1 MPASRL
7 KSIDGGC
14 AGKPRPSRVPRNRCG
29 RHCAPERRFHTP
41 AVVAAAAPE
50 RIGKYLIREV
60 IGRGGMGLVFR
71 AFDPALERDVAL
83 KVIHA
88 ERLTREGDLAR
99 FAAEARVLARLSSPH
114 VVLVHD
120 FDPDPARP
128 YLVMEFVRGRSL
140 SAVLRERGRL
150 ALRQLVDCA
159 WQVLSGLS
167 AAHAGGVIHRD
178 LKPGNILLADGGVYK
193 LVDFGLALAPALRQ
207 QDGDELTASGEVVGT
222 VRYLAPELAA
232 GADATP
238 ASDLYS
244 LGLTLYELATGRHPV
259 PRDDNPL
266 KVVRHIT
273 SHPVPSIATVL
284 PELPAELV
292 RWFDRLLA
300 HDPRQRFAS
309 AVEAQAVLERIVLPA
324 DPGAEPKG
332 DTTRRMRRDDGTRAT
347 VAPQPLPAPTAGDDT
362 TIATGPA
369 TRVVLAGTSRPA
381 TGSSSRVRQ
390 TPAALLQ
397 RPKVRFVIKLILAIW
412 VISSAASFAAGL
424 AISRQAIATQ
434 AQRLREELATTAA
447 AAALMVDGATHARLA
462 ALGAKAGDDPAFAPL
477 RDSLRRFKAAHPN
490 ITYIYTM
497 TRGADTDATG
507 VVHFVCDASE
517 AVDKNRNHV
526 IDPDEEIASPG
537 DPYPVQ
543 DAPDLLAGFTAP
555 SADRVIVTDQW
566 GSWQSGYAPIRDAAG
581 AVTGLVGV
589 DLAADHITG
598 LERDF
603 LRHSLVL
610 LASTLAA
617 FLAAAVLVALRMRRP
632 IIALHQGFIAVARGD
647 LDHRVEVRSA
657 DEFKALADAF
667 NYMVLELRESAAIR
681 GAFAGF
687 VAHALD
693 DRLGRAAQPAP
704 AGQAAFLYCD
714 LDVGERGAQALGD
727 AGMAD
732 VLARV
737 MPLLFDVARANGG
750 VPQRVAAS
758 GVVFAFAAGTGETRP
773 QARAVRAALAMIGE
787 LAGDEAGRGVR
798 IACGI
803 DAGEVHAQAEAR
815 AIALGQANLAIGTD
829 LLLTAEAFQPIRNG
843 FFADRIVIADQAP
856 GVPGEAFAIKG
867 AVSA

>member
-1 MPASRL
+1 MTGAIR
-7 KSIDGGC
+7 GGVHLH
-14 AGKPRPSRVPRNRCG
+14 AHFNLFG
-29 RHCAPERRFHTP
+29 RHCEAARPFQTP

-60 IGRGGMGLVFR
+60 VGRGGMGLVYR

-88 ERLTREGDLAR
+88 DRLNNDGDIAR

-128 YLVMEFVRGRSL
+128 YLVMEYVRGRSL
-140 SAVLRERGRL
+140 SAVLRERGPL
-150 ALRQLVDCA
+150 PLRQLVDCA
-159 WQVLSGLS
+159 WQVLAGLA
-167 AAHAGGVIHRD
+167 AAHAAGVIHRD

-193 LVDFGLALAPALRQ
+193 LVDFGLAFAPALRTVE
-207 QDGDELTASGEVVGT
+207 GDDLTASGEVVGT
-222 VRYLAPELAA
+222 VRYLAPEIAA
-232 GADATP
+232 GGEASP
-238 ASDLYS
+238 ASDLYG
-244 LGLTLYELATGRHPV
+244 LGLTLYELATGSHPV

-266 KVVRHIT
+266 KIARWIT
-273 SHPVPSIATVL
+273 SHPVPPIIAAVPDL
-284 PELPAELV
+284 PGELA

-300 HDPRQRFAS
+300 HDKTRRFAS
-309 AVEAQAVLERIVLPA
+309 AVEALAVLERITLPSE
-324 DPGAEPKG
+324 PGAAEKNE
-332 DTTRRMRRDDGTRAT
+332 TTRRMRKSDDTRAT
-347 VAPQPLPAPTAGDDT
+347 AVANPAAPAINDDT

-369 TRVVLAGTSRPA
+369 TRVMLAGTSRPA

-390 TPAALLQ
+390 TPDALLR

-412 VISSAASFAAGL
+412 LISSAASFAAGL

-447 AAALMVDGATHARLA
+447 AAALMVDGTIHARLA
-462 ALGAKAGDDPAFAPL
+462 ALGKKAGDDPAFIPL
-477 RDSLRRFKAAHPN
+477 RDTLRRFKTAHPN

-497 TRGADTDATG
+497 TRAAGSDATG
-507 VVHFVCDASE
+507 VVQFVCDASE
-517 AVDKNRNHV
+517 AVDKNHNNV
-526 IDPDEEIASPG
+526 IDPDEEIADPG
-537 DPYPVQ
+537 TPYPVQ
-543 DAPDLLAGFTAP
+543 DAPDLLAGFSAP
-555 SADRVIVTDQW
+555 SADRAIVRDRW
-566 GSWQSGYAPIRDAAG
+566 GAWQSGYAPIKDANG

-589 DLAADHITG
+589 DLAADHIIG

-603 LRHSLVL
+603 LWHSLALFVT
-610 LASTLAA
+610 TLAA

-632 IIALHQGFIAVARGD
+632 IVALHQGFIAVARGN
-647 LDHRVEVRSA
+647 LEHRVEVASA

-681 GAFAGF
+681 SAFAGF

-693 DRLGRAAQPAP
+693 DRQGRATPATP
-704 AGQAAFLYCD
+704 AGHAAFLYCD
-714 LDVGERGAQALGD
+714 LDVGERGERALGD

-732 VLARV
+732 LLARA
-737 MPLLFDVARANGG
+737 MPLLFDVARVHGG

-758 GVVFAFAAGTGETRP
+758 GVVFAFAATPGESHP
-773 QARAVRAALAMIGE
+773 QERAVRAALAMLGE
-787 LAGDEAGRGVR
+787 LAADPLGRSVHV
-798 IACGI
+798 AVGI
-803 DAGEVHAQAEAR
+803 DAGDNHAQAETR

-829 LLLTAEAFQPIRNG
+829 LLLTTDAFQPIRNG
-843 FFADRIVIADQAP
+843 FFADRIVIADPAP